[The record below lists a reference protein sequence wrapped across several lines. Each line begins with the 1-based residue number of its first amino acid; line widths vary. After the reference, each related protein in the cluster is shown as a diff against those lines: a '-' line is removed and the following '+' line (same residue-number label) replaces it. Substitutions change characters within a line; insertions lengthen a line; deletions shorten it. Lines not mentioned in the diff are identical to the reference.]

1 MGGVVDVDLFV
12 GDVVGVDLF
21 EEGVI
26 CVNLDILVVELMKL
40 VELINGVVVICF
52 LLENY
57 KIIVYSMV
65 FQIIDC

>member
-40 VELINGVVVICF
+40 VELINGFVVICF

-65 FQIIDC
+65 FQIDC